1 MSEKA
6 TVVAHALCKH
16 TPCGRPFT
24 PLCRVS
30 SAVPPPL
37 FAARPVGALSA
48 RRSDDNRTTQQPLAA
63 LAALAALA
71 FTDTVAFTD
80 TGGGRLYRRGGP
92 L

>member
-1 MSEKA
+1 MLSA
-6 TVVAHALCKH
+6 NTRRVVARSPLFAAC
-16 TPCGRPFT
+16 RP
-24 PLCRVS
+24 LEG
-30 SAVPPPL
+30 PL

>member
-1 MSEKA
+1 MLSA
-6 TVVAHALCKH
+6 NTRRVVARSPLFAAC
-16 TPCGRPFT
+16 RP
-24 PLCRVS
+24 LEG
-30 SAVPPPL
+30 PL

-63 LAALAALA
+63 LAALA